1 MSTRINVMN
10 LKLIKVNKKYHLV
23 KVEFDQA
30 QQPKFEEKKGKNYV
44 EFGAKNNY
52 SNYLI
57 ELFGESPKH
66 GAIVKGKVN
75 YIYGKGFEDIQKN
88 ANTQGETWNQ
98 ILKRSVLDDEL
109 HGGYYLQVI
118 YNTLGNIA
126 DIYHI
131 EFQKVRASKDLSKF
145 YIKDDWTLS
154 DFKEQAREYNAFDPS
169 NPTGAQILFV
179 KQYNPKSD
187 VYPLPSYF
195 QGLNYIE
202 SDIQV
207 SRHILGNAKH
217 NFVATKLI
225 NFNNGLPQE
234 EEQAEVERDL
244 KNKFSN
250 SEGDRVVIAFN
261 PSKENA
267 IDIVDLGETSLTKE
281 DFTNVNNLIQQEIFA
296 SHQVTSPSL
305 FGIKTEGQLGGRSEI
320 RDAYQIFAN
329 TYVNER
335 QQAHEEIF
343 SKLMNLAGIP
353 GEHTIT
359 PVEPLGFEFGEN
371 IMSLNMTKDE
381 IREKMGLEKLD
392 PSIKTQAQI
401 TSDNINALSPLVANK
416 VLESMTPDEIRS
428 LAGLIPKDATMDASG
443 NVITSQPVAA
453 ANDSIKNLS
462 GRQYQNV
469 MRIVRQFGNG
479 KINKQQAALMLKSG
493 FGFSDADVD
502 TFLGIDDDPATEEAF
517 ADMQDDL
524 LLNMF
529 GACGDDVN
537 AFDVVST
544 HEAKNFEQFADVEI
558 DTLKANIL
566 DLISKD
572 KRITPEVMAT
582 VLKRDLA
589 VINTTLEALKLEGYL
604 TVEGTVM
611 NILSPKYKPQERALV
626 EPLRDILGGNKSTT
640 TEVLLRYTYAGPKDD
655 KNRPFCARLL
665 QLAETKLWSR
675 VDIENISERLGY
687 SVWDRRGGWFTQPN
701 GTHRPY
707 CRHRW
712 QVKIVTRK
720 K

>member
-1 MSTRINVMN
+1 MN

-23 KVEFDQA
+23 KIEFDQA

-44 EFGAKNNY
+44 EFGARNNY

-359 PVEPLGFEFGEN
+359 PVEPLGFEFSEN
-371 IMSLNMTKDE
+371 VMSANMTRDE
-381 IREKMGLEKLD
+381 IREKLGLKPE
-392 PSIKTQAQI
+392 
-401 TSDNINALSPLVANK
+401 NAPT
-416 VLESMTPDEIRS
+416 TPGG
-428 LAGLIPKDATMDASG
+428 A
-443 NVITSQPVAA
+443 SQPIAA

-626 EPLRDILGGNKSTT
+626 EPLKDILGGNKSTT